1 MATSTVKSSDLDFN
15 NIKQSLKSH
24 LKSKSEFSSY
34 DFEASGLS
42 NVLDVL
48 AYNTHLNGLTANFA
62 LNESFLTTAQLRS
75 SVISHAQMLG
85 YETRSRTA
93 ANALINIS
101 INLSS
106 VTGRPAKL
114 TIDKG
119 KQFSSSI
126 DGVTYTFRTREAINA
141 SDDGTGLY
149 VFKNAAGSDKIS
161 ITEGIEKTKT
171 FIVGEKTERQIYII
185 PDETIDTL
193 TADVKVF
200 ESTSSSNF
208 TTFTPL
214 REAITVDADTTHF
227 SLHESPNGFYELNFG
242 DGISFGKSPEP
253 GEKVEVKY
261 LSCKGPLANNGTI
274 FTPTSGIVVGGVEYS
289 LSIVTD
295 TESSGGA
302 EKQSIESI
310 RQLAPIAYAGQQR
323 LVTSLDYKAM
333 IESNFPQV
341 SSVSVWSGD
350 ENIPIDYGK
359 VYISIN
365 FTAGTS
371 SSVQQAVKDAIVT
384 NYTTNLAVMSIK
396 PEFVDPIFVFLEIN
410 DNFQFDP
417 GLTGTTLG
425 AMEDQIMS
433 FIKTYFNSFLRDFGQ
448 VFRKSNLQTEID
460 ALDKAILSNS
470 IDLKVQMRQ
479 DITVNASNNF
489 TLNFPVPIATPD
501 DVFHRVQSDTI
512 EFNGI
517 PSQVKNKLSST
528 TLQIFDL
535 EGNVLLDN
543 VGSYDPARGA
553 VTFIGFN
560 PSQIISG
567 KTFMKINIEPQDTG
581 KIEPLRNYIL
591 ALDDD
596 RSSATAKL
604 DRQTPNLQVSI

>member
-75 SVISHAQMLG
+75 SVVSHAQMLG

-101 INLSS
+101 VNLSS
-106 VTGRPAKL
+106 VSGRPAKL

-161 ITEGIEKTKT
+161 ISEGIEKTKT

-193 TADVKVF
+193 TAEVKVF

-214 REAITVDADTTHF
+214 RQAIQVDADTTHF

-242 DGISFGKSPEP
+242 DGVSFGKSPDP

-261 LSCKGPLANNGTI
+261 LSCKGPLANNGTV

-365 FTAGTS
+365 FTDGTS

-396 PEFVDPIFVFLEIN
+396 PEFVDPIYVFLEIN

-433 FIKTYFNSFLRDFGQ
+433 FMKTYFNSFLRDFGQ

-460 ALDKAILSNS
+460 ALDKAILSNT

-479 DITVNASNNF
+479 NITVNTSNNF
-489 TLNFPVPIATPD
+489 TLNFPIPIATPD

-512 EFNGI
+512 EFNGV
-517 PSQVKNKLSST
+517 PAQVKNKLSSN

-543 VGSYDPARGA
+543 VGSYDAAKGK

-560 PSQIISG
+560 PSQIVSG
-567 KTFMKINIEPQDTG
+567 KTFMKINIEPQDSG

-591 ALDDD
+591 ALDED
-596 RSSATAKL
+596 RSSATARL

>member
-15 NIKQSLKSH
+15 NIKQSLKGH

-75 SVISHAQMLG
+75 SVVSHAQMLG

-101 INLSS
+101 VNLSS

-149 VFKNAAGSDKIS
+149 VFLNAAGSDKIS
-161 ITEGIEKTKT
+161 ISEGIEKTKT

-214 REAITVDADTTHF
+214 RQAITVDANTKHF

-242 DGISFGKSPEP
+242 DGVSFGKSPEP

-261 LSCKGPLANNGTI
+261 LSCKGPLANNGTV
-274 FTPTSGIVVGGVEYS
+274 FTPTSGILVGGVEYS

-359 VYISIN
+359 VYIAIN
-365 FTAGTS
+365 FTQGTS

-460 ALDKAILSNS
+460 ALDKAILSND
-470 IDLKVQMRQ
+470 INLKVQMRQ
-479 DITVNASNNF
+479 EIIVNTSNNF
-489 TLNFPVPIATPD
+489 TLNFPVAIATPD

-517 PSQVKNKLSST
+517 PSQVKNKLSSN

-543 VGSYDPARGA
+543 VGSYDAARGA

-560 PSQIISG
+560 PSQIVSG
-567 KTFMKINIEPQDTG
+567 KTFIKINVEPQNSS

-604 DRQTPNLQVSI
+604 DTQTPNLQVSI